1 MSPQEPAFVFDT
13 GNARTAPNVYRE
25 STQTEAS
32 TIAWDAIVAG
42 AAAAA
47 ALSLIL
53 LMLGT
58 GLGLS
63 SISPWAFDGA
73 SATTFGIS
81 TILWLTFTQLMAS
94 GLGGYLAGRLR
105 KKWATATSDE
115 TYFRDTA
122 HGFLVWAV
130 ATIATAALLTSVIG
144 SIVSNGIQAGASVA
158 TGVAT
163 AATTVAGS
171 EITKAD
177 GNKDSLGYFV
187 DSLFRTEERNNT
199 TPNENGGSSLGTMES
214 PAPTTEII
222 GIFLNALRTESLPD
236 NDVRYIGQI
245 VAKRTGLTQP
255 EAEQR
260 VRETYS
266 SLQTNLR
273 NSETAAK
280 EMADKARKATAYAA
294 LWLFI
299 SLLIGAFIASL
310 AAVYG
315 GRHLREV

>member
-1 MSPQEPAFVFDT
+1 MTPQDAAFAIDT

-25 STQTEAS
+25 STQTETNS
-32 TIAWDAIVAG
+32 ISWDAIVAG

-47 ALSLIL
+47 ALSLIM

-63 SISPWAFDGA
+63 SISPWAYDGA

-81 TILWLTFTQLMAS
+81 TILWLTFTQLVAS

-105 KKWATATSDE
+105 KKWATASSDE
-115 TYFRDTA
+115 TFFRDTA
-122 HGFLVWAV
+122 HGFLAWAV
-130 ATIATAALLTSVIG
+130 ASLATAALLTSVIG
-144 SIVSNGIQAGASVA
+144 SILGNGIQAGASVA
-158 TGVAT
+158 SGMAT

-171 EITKAD
+171 EVTKSD
-177 GNKDSLGYFV
+177 GNKDSMGYFV
-187 DSLFRTEERNNT
+187 DSLFRTDGNNT
-199 TPNENGGSSLGTMES
+199 SPNENGGSSPGTKES
-214 PAPTTEII
+214 AAPAPEIM
-222 GIFLNALRTESLPD
+222 GIFLNALRNESLPD
-236 NDVRYIGQI
+236 NDIRYIGQL

-260 VRETYS
+260 VRESYTN
-266 SLQTNLR
+266 LQTKLR
-273 NSETAAK
+273 NAETAAK
-280 EMADKARKATAYAA
+280 EVADKARKATAYAA

-299 SLLIGAFIASL
+299 SLLVGAFVASL